1 MEPIMTDKRE
11 ISSLIP
17 YRKIGEGYEFFLQ
30 KRAATA
36 RNNQGLFGLF
46 GGGLE
51 QNETPEEG
59 MYREISEELSYVPTQ
74 PIYFSRYETNKGIVH
89 VFLEE
94 VGDDFESKVVVG
106 EGEYGR
112 FLESDKILY
121 ARDVSMLAQMVIH
134 HIIRDFL
141 RK

>member
-1 MEPIMTDKRE
+1 MDPIMEHKRE

-17 YRKIGEGYEFFLQ
+17 YRKAGEGYEFFLQ

-51 QNETPEEG
+51 QDETPEEG
-59 MYREISEELSYVPTQ
+59 MYREISEELSYVPTR
-74 PIYFSRYETNKGIVH
+74 PIYFSRYETNKGIIH

-94 VGDDFESKVVVG
+94 VRDDFESKVVVG

-112 FLESDKILY
+112 FLATDEVLH
-121 ARDVSMLAQMVIH
+121 ARDVSMLAQMIIH
-134 HIIRDFL
+134 HIVRDFL
-141 RK
+141 EK